1 MSTTAGSTRSS
12 SSSQW
17 SDLPDD
23 LLRMVRLRLASLRDR
38 VRIAAVCKGWRAAAS
53 RLRLPARPQLL
64 VYPLHGRFIGKKLL
78 CGPDDC
84 FVVRVPDKVEDKR
97 PTCLRKI
104 IFSEAP
110 TSSSCILAAI
120 DYTGS
125 DVLLCKVGGRESG
138 WTAKYMQGR
147 TVSDITFCNG
157 QLYGLTARDEQLVKF
172 EIDVKEDGTPV
183 ITSTHLLAIQRRHGP
198 KYGDDPLIFELHGK
212 PSMALRTWWWPNPD
226 PFFKI
231 FMLVETDN
239 VKPYKYKWAEVVN
252 FDEHALFLGSNWS
265 KAVHVPVG
273 QHHETICPTNE
284 LPDDVV
290 YSMTMYYSEHMY
302 CRKDQSVDDGVER
315 IGYHL
320 TGSINSGMWLY
331 PSNL

>member
-1 MSTTAGSTRSS
+1 ME
-12 SSSQW
+12 
-17 SDLPDD
+17 
-23 LLRMVRLRLASLRDR
+23 
-38 VRIAAVCKGWRAAAS
+38 
-53 RLRLPARPQLL
+53 
-64 VYPLHGRFIGKKLL
+64 H
-78 CGPDDC
+78 
-84 FVVRVPDKVEDKR
+84 KR
-97 PTCLRKI
+97 PTSLRKI

-120 DYTGS
+120 DYRGS

-138 WTAKYMQGR
+138 WTIKYMQGR
-147 TVSDITFCNG
+147 TVSDIAFCNG

-183 ITSTHLLAIQRRHGP
+183 ITSSHPLAIQTRHGP
-198 KYGDDPLIFELHGK
+198 TYEDDPYIFELHGK
-212 PSMALRTWWWPNPD
+212 PSMAIRTWWLPNHVD

-231 FMLVETDN
+231 FTLVETDN

-273 QHHETICPTNE
+273 RHHGLQRNHIYYEAQTTCPTNE

-290 YSMTMYYSEHMY
+290 YSMTMYYSEHVY
-302 CRKDQSVDDGVER
+302 CRKDQSVGDGVER